1 MALNHVQRSD
11 AVAAHSRAKRG
22 FSGGIYMRSALGFIA
37 AGVLV
42 ALTMDMA
49 VADGARRSWRVY
61 RHGIGAISRD
71 VITPWY
77 VGYYPSHY
85 SYFSPRSHASCA
97 GPCSGLLALGF
108 WISLLGLLVAGRHS
122 AMDER
127 ANFGV
132 LLPALAAEKRC
143 SPAR

>member
-49 VADGARRSWRVY
+49 VADGTRRSWRVY

-85 SYFSPRSHASCA
+85 SYFCPDPMPPAQVLVPDCWHW
-97 GPCSGLLALGF
+97 GF
-108 WISLLGLLVAGRHS
+108 GYRYWA
-122 AMDER
+122 
-127 ANFGV
+127 
-132 LLPALAAEKRC
+132 C
-143 SPAR
+143 W